1 MGNNN
6 VCLAEI
12 PVYRTNHTSPKT
24 KTKWKRE
31 DLKSGSC
38 IQTLVDKENN
48 PDFFSQYQCGQ
59 ELPQYRNKLAQS
71 KWSEAFNSSL
81 SIIND
86 SQQTINSLIDKPEFK
101 ELVLLGP
108 PKQFRWL
115 SWMNL
120 LTKSQPPISYEKYL
134 ENPPTDISNIMK
146 DIDRTFV
153 DNALFSHQS
162 CGQEQLKRVLC
173 ALSNALPTMGY
184 CQGMNFICAVLLIV
198 SGCDEHQV
206 FQAFMQMLI
215 NEQHLLCFAFS
226 DDMPLHFFL
235 TNLIHYQ
242 IKKKFPKLNLS
253 DISDSFWLSKMIL
266 SLFTY
271 VFKME
276 DCIRCWDYLM
286 VRGMIRGIPELIL
299 AFIDATYNQLSKF
312 QEEDFAYNFKGPETT
327 TIQFNVGELIYLAKS
342 NHNLDRSFISK
353 FAKKMRD
360 KNTPSQLLDLLQ
372 YYHNPQ
378 LYKKHVSFYVSTI
391 FDLC

>member
-12 PVYRTNHTSPKT
+12 PVNGTHHTTPKSQS
-24 KTKWKRE
+24 KWKRE
-31 DLKSGSC
+31 DLRSGSC
-38 IQTLVDKENN
+38 IQTLVEKENST
-48 PDFFSQYQCGQ
+48 DFFAHFQCGQ
-59 ELPQYRNKLAQS
+59 ALPQYRNKLAQS
-71 KWSEAFNSSL
+71 RWQEALNSL
-81 SIIND
+81 NTIND
-86 SQQTINSLIDKPEFK
+86 SQQTINSLLDRPEFK

-115 SWMNL
+115 CWMNL
-120 LTKSQPPISYEKYL
+120 LTKSQSRIGYEKYL
-134 ENPPTDISNIMK
+134 ENPPTDIDNIIN
-146 DIDRTFV
+146 DINRTLV
-153 DNALFSHQS
+153 DYALFKHRS
-162 CGQEQLKRVLC
+162 CGQDQLKRILC
-173 ALSNALPTMGY
+173 AISNALPSMGY

-215 NEQHLLCFAFS
+215 NDQHLLCFAFS

-235 TNLIHYQ
+235 TNLVHHQ
-242 IKKKFPKLNLS
+242 IRSKFPYLNLG

-299 AFIDATYNQLSKF
+299 AYIDATYTQLSKF
-312 QEEDFAYNFKGPETT
+312 KEEDFAQNFKNPETT
-327 TIQFNVGELIYLAKS
+327 TLQFNVGELIYLAKS
-342 NHNLDRSFISK
+342 NHSLDRSFIAK

-360 KNTPSQLLDLLQ
+360 KNAPSQLLDLLQ
-372 YYHNPQ
+372 YYNNPQ
-378 LYKKHVSFYVSTI
+378 LYKKHVSFYINTI
-391 FDLC
+391 FY

>member
-12 PVYRTNHTSPKT
+12 PVNQTNHTSPKT
-24 KTKWKRE
+24 KSKWKRE
-31 DLKSGSC
+31 DLTSGSC

-48 PDFFSQYQCGQ
+48 PDFYTHFQCGQ
-59 ELPQYRNKLAQS
+59 ALPQYRNNLSQQR
-71 KWSEAFNSSL
+71 WMEAINSL
-81 SIIND
+81 STIND
-86 SQQTINSLIDKPEFK
+86 SQETINSLLDRPEFK

-120 LTKSQPPISYEKYL
+120 LTKCQPHVSYEKYL
-134 ENPPTDISNIMK
+134 EYAPSDISNIIN
-146 DIDRTFV
+146 DINRTLV
-153 DNALFSHQS
+153 DSALFKHRS
-162 CGQEQLKRVLC
+162 CGQEQLKRILC
-173 ALSNALPTMGY
+173 AISNALPTMGY

-226 DDMPLHFFL
+226 DDMPLHSFL
-235 TNLIHYQ
+235 TNLIHQQ
-242 IKKKFPKLNLS
+242 IKKKFPKLNLQN
-253 DISDSFWLSKMIL
+253 ICDSFWLSKMIL

-299 AFIDATYNQLSKF
+299 AYIDATYNQLSKF
-312 QEEDFAYNFKGPETT
+312 HEEDFAQNFKNPETT
-327 TIQFNVGELIYLAKS
+327 TIKFNVGELIYLANS
-342 NHNLDRSFISK
+342 NYSLDKSFISK
-353 FAKKMRD
+353 LAKNMRD
-360 KNTPSQLLDLLQ
+360 KNKPSQLLDLLQ
-372 YYHNPQ
+372 YFNNPQ
-378 LYKKHVSFYVSTI
+378 LYKKHVSFYINTI
-391 FDLC
+391 FN

>member
-12 PVYRTNHTSPKT
+12 PVNQTNYTSPKT
-24 KTKWKRE
+24 KSKWKRE
-31 DLKSGSC
+31 DLTSGSC

-48 PDFFSQYQCGQ
+48 QDFYTHFQCGQ
-59 ELPQYRNKLAQS
+59 ALPQYRNNLAQQR
-71 KWSEAFNSSL
+71 WMEAINSL
-81 SIIND
+81 STIND
-86 SQQTINSLIDKPEFK
+86 SQQTINSLLDRPEFK

-120 LTKSQPPISYEKYL
+120 LTKCQPHVSYEKYL
-134 ENPPTDISNIMK
+134 EYEPSDISNIIN
-146 DIDRTFV
+146 DINRTLV
-153 DNALFSHQS
+153 DSALFKHRS
-162 CGQEQLKRVLC
+162 CGQEQLKRILC
-173 ALSNALPTMGY
+173 AISNALPTMGY

-226 DDMPLHFFL
+226 DDMPLHSFL
-235 TNLIHYQ
+235 TNLIHQQ
-242 IKKKFPKLNLS
+242 IKKKFPKLNLQN
-253 DISDSFWLSKMIL
+253 ICDSFWLSKMIL

-299 AFIDATYNQLSKF
+299 AYIDATYNQLSKF
-312 QEEDFAYNFKGPETT
+312 QEEDFAQNFKNPETT
-327 TIQFNVGELIYLAKS
+327 TIKFNVGELIYLANS
-342 NHNLDRSFISK
+342 NHSIDKSFISK
-353 FAKKMRD
+353 LAKNMKD
-360 KNTPSQLLDLLQ
+360 KNKPSQLLDLLQ
-372 YYHNPQ
+372 YFNNPQ
-378 LYKKHVSFYVSTI
+378 LYKKHVSFYINTI
-391 FDLC
+391 FN

>member
-12 PVYRTNHTSPKT
+12 PVNGTHHTTPKS
-24 KTKWKRE
+24 KSKWKRE
-31 DLKSGSC
+31 DLRSGSC
-38 IQTLVDKENN
+38 IQTLVEKENN
-48 PDFFSQYQCGQ
+48 PDFFAHFQCGQ
-59 ELPQYRNKLAQS
+59 ALPQYHNKLAQS
-71 KWSEAFNSSL
+71 RWQEAVNSL
-81 SIIND
+81 NTIND
-86 SQQTINSLIDKPEFK
+86 SQQTINSLLDRPEFN

-108 PKQFRWL
+108 PKQFRWIC
-115 SWMNL
+115 WMNL
-120 LTKSQPPISYEKYL
+120 LTKSQPRIGYEKYL
-134 ENPPTDISNIMK
+134 ENAPTDISNIIN
-146 DIDRTFV
+146 DINRTLV
-153 DNALFSHQS
+153 DYALFKHRS
-162 CGQEQLKRVLC
+162 CGQDQLKRILC
-173 ALSNALPTMGY
+173 AISNALPSMGY

-235 TNLIHYQ
+235 TNLVHHQ
-242 IKKKFPKLNLS
+242 IRKKFPKLNLS

-271 VFKME
+271 IFKME

-299 AFIDATYNQLSKF
+299 AYIDATYDQLSKF
-312 QEEDFAYNFKGPETT
+312 KEEDFAQNFKNPETT
-327 TIQFNVGELIYLAKS
+327 TLQFNVGELIYLAKF
-342 NHNLDRSFISK
+342 NHRLDRSFIAK

-360 KNTPSQLLDLLQ
+360 KNAPSQLLDLLQ
-372 YYHNPQ
+372 YYNNPP
-378 LYKKHVSFYVSTI
+378 LYKKHVSFYINTI
-391 FDLC
+391 FY